1 MKVRPD
7 CRGVPS
13 GQAGA
18 LLAGP
23 RLAKPRCPRTIQ
35 SIVLLPEL
43 TRRWNVPAA
52 GGARAA
58 ARGRARWAA
67 GISPAAPRSC
77 PTEAEPLRIHRRAL
91 SAART
96 PRRPRGDHAGLRRG
110 HMGQRPK
117 GVSASIRNRLC
128 SVLFLPQCFVLF
140 FFKALNVL
148 RNDG

>member
-23 RLAKPRCPRTIQ
+23 RLAKPGCPRTIE

-43 TRRWNVPAA
+43 ARRWNVPAA

-58 ARGRARWAA
+58 ARGPARWAA
-67 GISPAAPRSC
+67 GVSPVASRSC
-77 PTEAEPLRIHRRAL
+77 PTEAEPLRIHRRRGRRAGPAEITRGCAAGTRVKGRRACPPQSGTDFAACFFCL
-91 SAART
+91 S
-96 PRRPRGDHAGLRRG
+96 
-110 HMGQRPK
+110 
-117 GVSASIRNRLC
+117 
-128 SVLFLPQCFVLF
+128 VLF
-140 FFKALNVL
+140 FFLKH
-148 RNDG
+148 